1 MPNHPWLQSYPAGVR
16 WDMTI
21 DPIPVPQILD
31 DAVVKWRNRPAID
44 FMGRKIT
51 YGELGDLVARAA
63 KGLQELGVGP
73 GTHVGLYLPNTPHA
87 VIGFFAILK
96 AGGTVVNY
104 SPLDAEQVLAHK
116 VDDSETDFIITLDV
130 PTLYPQI
137 ARLLSGTRLRAL
149 IVGNIA
155 EMSSNPEGVRARME
169 AARQVVVIPRDNQHV
184 PFARLL
190 ANDGRYKKHAL
201 GDLTKAIAVL
211 QYTGGTTGLSKGAIL
226 THANLSAACQQYLAV
241 TLGEE
246 RIITEGEERTLLVLP
261 LFHIYAITANM
272 LFCIRIGCE
281 LILHARFELE
291 AVIRDMAVKRVTVF
305 MGVPTMFL
313 GILNYPGL
321 NDVDLTSLRYC
332 SSGGAPL
339 PVEVIQQFRERIGCD
354 ISEGWGMTET
364 SPAGTFTPPGRPPKP
379 GSCGIPLPRVTLKC
393 VSVGNPA
400 NEVTLGEPGELCIS
414 GPNVMLGYWKNEAA
428 TSEMLTDD
436 GYLRTGD
443 VAFIDAEGYVHIVDR
458 IKDMLLCGG
467 YNVYPRN
474 IEDAIYQHPA
484 VAEVCVI
491 GVPDPYRGQSPKAFV
506 ALKPSSPVITL
517 EEMKSFLKSRL
528 GKHEM
533 ISELEIRDSL
543 PRTPV
548 GKLSKKELIEEEAL
562 KRAQGSTAVS

>member
-1 MPNHPWLQSYPAGVR
+1 MMANHPWLQSYPAGVR

-31 DAVVKWRNRPAID
+31 DAVAKWRNRPAID
-44 FMGRKIT
+44 FMERKIT
-51 YGELGDLVARAA
+51 YGELGDLVSRAA

-73 GTHVGLYLPNTPHA
+73 GTHVGLYLPNTPHT

-104 SPLDAEQVLAHK
+104 SLVDAEKVLEHK

-130 PTLYPQI
+130 PTLYPQM
-137 ARLLSGTRLRAL
+137 ARLLSATRLRAL
-149 IVGNIA
+149 VIGNIA
-155 EMSSNPEGVRARME
+155 EMSSNPDGVRAPME
-169 AARQVVVIPRDNQHV
+169 AQQQAVACPRDNQHI
-184 PFARLL
+184 PFAQLL
-190 ANDGRYKKHAL
+190 ANDGRYKKHPL

-211 QYTGGTTGLSKGAIL
+211 QYTGGTTGLPKGAML
-226 THANLSAACQQYLAV
+226 THANLSAACQQYLSV
-241 TLGEE
+241 TLGDE
-246 RIITEGEERTLLVLP
+246 RILTQGEERTLVALP

-272 LFCIRIGCE
+272 LFCISIGCE
-281 LILHARFELE
+281 LIMHPKFELE
-291 AVIRDMAVKRVTVF
+291 PVIKDMAAKQVTVF

-321 NDVDLTSLRYC
+321 REVDLASLKYC

-339 PVEVIQQFRERIGCD
+339 PVEVIQQFREQIGCD

-364 SPAGTFTPPGRPPKP
+364 SPAGTFTPPGRPPKQ
-379 GSCGIPLPRVTLKC
+379 GSCGIPLPSVMLKF
-393 VSVGNPA
+393 VSLENPP
-400 NEVTLGEPGELCIS
+400 NEVPLGERGELCIS
-414 GPNVMLGYWKNEAA
+414 GPNVMLGYWKNEEA
-428 TSEMLTDD
+428 TSEMLTED

-443 VAFIDAEGYVHIVDR
+443 VAFMDAEGYVYIVDR

-474 IEDAIYQHPA
+474 IEEAIYQHPA

-491 GVPDPYRGQSPKAFV
+491 GVPDPYRGQSPKAFI
-506 ALKPSSPVITL
+506 ALKPRSPVITL
-517 EEMKSFLKSRL
+517 EEMKLFLKSRL

-548 GKLSKKELIEEEAL
+548 GKISKKELVEEEAL
-562 KRAQGSTAVS
+562 KRAQG